1 MAGWHSRIA
10 RAANYVERYFDAAKS
25 RIGKA
30 FRKANPIKIIAY
42 RTFGTKEIVHLKG
55 RVLIDKGI
63 RTDETDGR
71 WKNLVNTFKRFNSD
85 EVPNAKLRAR
95 IRETSTTLTTDQEG
109 FFEEDI
115 KLAEALPADRL
126 WHEVQ
131 FELVEAPEFGNPQA
145 TERGFVLIPPPK
157 AMFSVISDMDDTVI
171 QTDAASMMRMV
182 RTILFGSARTRLPF
196 KGVASFYRALQ
207 RGGNEVNNPLFYVSS
222 SPWNLYDLLMDFFTI
237 QGIPEGP
244 LFLRDWGVSEN
255 EVLPMDHRTH
265 KLTTIRHIMD
275 TINDLPFILIG
286 DSGQADPEIYS
297 EIVQLYPGRILAV
310 YIRDVSRLRTRS
322 DAIRKLAQK
331 VEESGSTLVL
341 ADDTTAAAQHA
352 IQRGWISAQDYIVE

>member
-1 MAGWHSRIA
+1 MPGWHRRIA
-10 RAANYVERYFDAAKS
+10 RAANYVEGYFDAVKS
-25 RIGKA
+25 RLGKA
-30 FRKANPIKIIAY
+30 LRKTNPVKIIAY
-42 RTFGTKEIVHLKG
+42 RGYGSKEFVHLKG

-85 EVPNAKLRAR
+85 EVPHAKLRAR
-95 IRETSTTLTTDQEG
+95 IRETSMMLTTDQEG
-109 FFEEDI
+109 FFEENI
-115 KLAEALPADRL
+115 KLIESLPADRL
-126 WHEVQ
+126 WHEVH

-207 RGGNEVNNPLFYVSS
+207 RGGGEINNPLFYVSS

-275 TINDLPFILIG
+275 MITDLPFILIG
-286 DSGQADPEIYS
+286 DSGQEDPEIYS
-297 EIVQLYPGRILAV
+297 EIVELYPGRILAV
-310 YIRDVSRLRTRS
+310 YIRDVSRAPARS
-322 DAIRKLAQK
+322 EAIRKLAQK
-331 VEESGSTLVL
+331 VGEAGSTLVL
-341 ADDTTAAAQHA
+341 ANDTTVAAQHA
-352 IQRGWISAQDYIVE
+352 IERGWIAAQDYLVD